1 MQIQADLLNTN
12 VIRPKTTETTAL
24 GVAFL
29 AGLAS
34 GFWKS
39 RKEIE
44 SLWEKDREFVPNQN
58 IQSKKTISLWQER
71 ISKIITNES

>member
-1 MQIQADLLNTN
+1 
-12 VIRPKTTETTAL
+12 L

-34 GFWKS
+34 GFWKN
-39 RKEIE
+39 RKELE
-44 SLWEKDREFVPNQN
+44 SLWEKEREFVPNKN
-58 IQSKKTISLWQER
+58 IQSQNTISLWQER